1 VGATPVMRRAAPTPL
16 VRVSADRT
24 RTDQDLLAVEAP
36 LLLRVT
42 DDRRSI
48 VVPLGVLLR
57 TPGDDEDLVRG
68 LLFTEGIIRDADEL
82 LTLSLRREAAAEG
95 AEGEIADVTL
105 ASSVDLPA
113 IAGTRALPLTT
124 SACGLCGRLEPTRLP
139 AAAAVPGTAATWAA
153 STIAGLPDRLRAG
166 QTVFRETG
174 GLHAAAIVDADGTPI
189 VLREDIGRHNA
200 VDKVVGAA
208 LAARIVPDRRLLV
221 VVSGRVAYEIVQKTA
236 VAGLGGVVA
245 VGAPSNLAVE
255 AARRAGLVLVG
266 FVRDGRF
273 NVYHGA
279 DRVQASGPLQ

>member
-1 VGATPVMRRAAPTPL
+1 MRAAPTPL

-95 AEGEIADVTL
+95 AEGEVADVTL

-124 SACGLCGRLEPTRLP
+124 SACGLCG
-139 AAAAVPGTAATWAA
+139 
-153 STIAGLPDRLRAG
+153 
-166 QTVFRETG
+166 
-174 GLHAAAIVDADGTPI
+174 
-189 VLREDIGRHNA
+189 
-200 VDKVVGAA
+200 
-208 LAARIVPDRRLLV
+208 
-221 VVSGRVAYEIVQKTA
+221 
-236 VAGLGGVVA
+236 
-245 VGAPSNLAVE
+245 
-255 AARRAGLVLVG
+255 
-266 FVRDGRF
+266 
-273 NVYHGA
+273 
-279 DRVQASGPLQ
+279 